1 MGSRQ
6 LMSMWRIKPRG
17 VEDTR
22 GMLFILCPAAVS
34 RSLAHCSSVRG
45 PAQDK
50 GLRHDT
56 KVTSPIPITVKEKV
70 RISSSRL
77 LSCPY
82 SHSEWILTR
91 VKSLRRTA
99 NIQGVNV
106 SLSCDLNTCNSYI
119 CAK

>member
-34 RSLAHCSSVRG
+34 HSLAHCSSVRG
-45 PAQDK
+45 
-50 GLRHDT
+50 LRHDM

-82 SHSEWILTR
+82 SHLEWTLTR
-91 VKSLRRTA
+91 V
-99 NIQGVNV
+99 
-106 SLSCDLNTCNSYI
+106 
-119 CAK
+119 